1 MSYRIGY
8 ALARTVGGIFAT
20 VMATTLLTVVVMPDA
35 IAQTPPAAQKPPAA
49 AKKPA
54 PKPAQ
59 AQQPK
64 PPENQQAQQ
73 QGQPPVIVP
82 PLIYRRWTK
91 VCPPKEA
98 PNAPTGGKQ
107 PCFTFME
114 GQEDSGGLIVRA
126 TLMEVEGEP
135 RKGFI
140 VSFMYGV
147 DLQRGTHLVV
157 DQGPLEATAPYVVC
171 VPPNMPTGP
180 FFGCVSQYDVNAE
193 MVAGLKKGKILTLQT
208 MINGQTLSP
217 QLPLADF
224 AKAYDGPPTDLKA
237 EAEQVQKLQEA
248 LRDRA
253 KKKEEEI
260 TRKQG
265 QTTGKP

>member
-1 MSYRIGY
+1 MSYRIGS
-8 ALARTVGGIFAT
+8 ALARTVGGVFAT
-20 VMATTLLTVVVMPDA
+20 IMATALLTVVVMPDA

-98 PNAPTGGKQ
+98 NAPAGGKQ
-107 PCFTFME
+107 PCFTFTE

-135 RKGFI
+135 RKGFV

-171 VPPNMPTGP
+171 VPPNMPPGP
-180 FFGCVSQYDVNAE
+180 FFGCVSQYEVTAD
-193 MVAGLKKGKILTLQT
+193 MVTGLKKGKILTLQT
-208 MINGQTLSP
+208 IINGQTLSP